1 MGGSVSSVTRHNA
14 CYRALRRGVR
24 SRCGAVHSIL
34 GRLRP
39 RSWKRTAGRR
49 SSVSDITSTAP
60 PPAEPVAATA
70 VAGAGLLARS
80 WTAERAFAYKRV
92 VLWWATSRT
101 LVLGT
106 ALAVQAAGWPRPTW
120 YPRLTSHPVAL
131 LGAWDGRWYR
141 MVAERGYLAIP
152 HHQSDTAF
160 FPLYPILLR
169 SLHGLGLPLDAGG
182 LLVANV
188 GLLVGLLAL
197 YELAREW
204 LPQDAAVRTAVY
216 AAVFPA
222 GYVFSMVYPEG
233 LVLAAVAL
241 AGVLAARGHWT
252 ASAVAAAIGALARPE
267 GVFVALPLLALTV
280 RRWRSRNDGE
290 RGRALTAVAAAPAAV
305 AGLALY
311 NWRTFGDPI
320 AFSTA
325 QREWGRW
332 FSHDGVWRAFV
343 ELSRAPG
350 TYNVWLFRDA
360 LVCVLYVVL
369 LVVALRARV
378 PRSWVASGALIVLL
392 PLFSGSFTSDARFGA
407 LALPLYARPGAAGRR
422 PWLDRGGLAV
432 SLALLVAASA
442 TILMRWP

>member
-1 MGGSVSSVTRHNA
+1 MPGDG
-14 CYRALRRGVR
+14 L
-24 SRCGAVHSIL
+24 
-34 GRLRP
+34 
-39 RSWKRTAGRR
+39 
-49 SSVSDITSTAP
+49 
-60 PPAEPVAATA
+60 AAT
-70 VAGAGLLARS
+70 S

-92 VLWWATSRT
+92 VLWWAASRAV
-101 LVLGT
+101 VLGT
-106 ALAVQAAGWPRPTW
+106 ALAVQAAGWPRPSW
-120 YPRLTSHPVAL
+120 YPSVASHPFAL

-169 SLHGLGLPLDAGG
+169 SLHRLGLPVDAAG

-188 GLLVGLLAL
+188 GLLIGLLAL

-241 AGVLAARGHWT
+241 AGVFAARGHWT
-252 ASAVAAAIGALARPE
+252 AAAVAAAVGALARPE
-267 GVFVALPLLALTV
+267 GVFLALPLLTLAV
-280 RRWRSRNDGE
+280 GRWRSLSDGG

-305 AGLALY
+305 AGLAVY
-311 NWRTFGDPI
+311 HWRTFGDPI

-332 FSHDGVWRAFV
+332 LSHDGVWRALV

-369 LVVALRARV
+369 LVVALRAGV
-378 PRSWVASGALIVLL
+378 PRGWVASGALIVLL
-392 PLFSGSFTSDARFGA
+392 PLFSGSFTSIARFGV
-407 LALPLYARPGAAGRR
+407 LALPVYAGLGAVGRR
-422 PWLDRGGLAV
+422 PWLDRGVLAV
-432 SLALLVAASA
+432 SLGLLVVASA